1 MIRWISVNDERFTPD
16 CYQRVIVAHRPKN
29 GDEDWGIS
37 FASFQYDKKTKS
49 DYWMVDETLRGEF
62 YDKDYDEITHW
73 FPLLDELNYPD
84 SYYE

>member
-37 FASFQYDKKTKS
+37 SASLQYNIDKG
-49 DYWMVDETLRGEF
+49 DYWLIDDNLLGGYYDE
-62 YDKDYDEITHW
+62 DNDEITHW
-73 FPLLDELNYPD
+73 FPLFEELNYPD